1 MKNPIPPRFAADV
14 MLGKTA
20 KWLRILGFDTFYD
33 NRASDPFLCDLCR
46 NEQRMLLT
54 RDSPLHKSM
63 PAQNSYLV
71 RQNLPRQQLAE
82 ISRVFGLTGFHLPSR
97 CSICNGELIAVAKME
112 IREKVPPYVLANQA
126 DFLQCLQCQRVYW
139 PGTHLSR
146 ITLFL
151 ENLAKADGMHS
162 D

>member
-1 MKNPIPPRFAADV
+1 MNHLFPPRFAADV

-33 NRASDPFLCDLCR
+33 NRAADPFLRDLCR
-46 NEQRMLLT
+46 NEQRILLT
-54 RDSPLHKSM
+54 RDSPLQKSM
-63 PAQNSYLV
+63 PAQSSYLV
-71 RQNLPRQQLAE
+71 RQNLPGQQLAE
-82 ISRVFGLTGFHLPSR
+82 ISRVFGLAGFHLPSR
-97 CSICNGELIAVAKME
+97 CSICNGELTAIAKME
-112 IREKVPPYVLANQA
+112 VRERVPPYVLANQT
-126 DFLQCLQCQRVYW
+126 DFSRCVQCQRVYW

-151 ENLAKADGMHS
+151 ENLAKADGLHS